1 MAIIITIQ
9 EQITTALVA
18 ALHASSSRSSQG
30 RHLAS
35 ETVSVVAVHLE
46 VDLTGG
52 VAVETAAD
60 PHPIE
65 TKIAAHMET
74 VVTTLLKNMEVVA
87 LLNATKVKA
96 KISIPVGA
104 ATIVE
109 GVTRRTAVMTTPSE
123 IITRIAIEMT
133 TDSTPAIRGLV
144 MIKKTIAE
152 GGASSKEARRV
163 IALLRMIASKIRAR
177 ARMAA
182 GRTTGISREA
192 ETVVIKAL
200 MWEPQRKVTLNK
212 ESPTREKAI
221 REMSHSNHKVISPVS
236 AIIRRTVP
244 QKVTGASQIIEVG
257 SAIIP
262 LKIEVEMTVA
272 TITKAAADEIP
283 PEAQSRPLETSS
295 SLAGAGAAGRTTAAE
310 TVSRTTRK
318 ALN

>member
-35 ETVSVVAVHLE
+35 ETVSVVAVRLE

-295 SLAGAGAAGRTTAAE
+295 SLAGAAAAGRTTAAE